1 MEWMLLAGRFSVIVY
16 IAFGQKPPYIISTI
30 SVNVSWEFFFQRSQE
45 LSTEHMVKLKLQC
58 SMTELLSTVMLC
70 LQGPSANAKIPISDL
85 RYSPPQSIYTIRQ
98 YQLTCTA
105 KPWHLHVYIYFLFH
119 FFH

>member
-1 MEWMLLAGRFSVIVY
+1 MDAVGRKILGHSLHSVWTKTSIHHQHY
-16 IAFGQKPPYIISTI
+16 QCQCFLGI
-30 SVNVSWEFFFQRSQE
+30 FFQRSQE